1 MYVPL
6 LNQNWNENTDG
17 TSPSNYLTQLH
28 LLKLHMHQLGFKKL
42 DQYCKSKV
50 SPK

>member
-6 LNQNWNENTDG
+6 LNQNRNENIDG
-17 TSPSNYLTQLH
+17 SSPSNYLTQLH
-28 LLKLHMHQLGFKKL
+28 LLKLHIHQLSFTEL